1 MAKQQQQTVNPTPLC
16 ISEFKEILTELDED
30 GFDADMF
37 LSAYEDFVTAVE
49 ESDWTRTE
57 RDVITGLLNRA
68 RDLAS
73 ENDLDEDEELREPE
87 QIYVV
92 DEEDL
97 LERETSRTEELSDT
111 MYDPD
116 VVSIDDLESAGD
128 DGDFSPSW

>member
-1 MAKQQQQTVNPTPLC
+1 MAKPIPINNTPTC
-16 ISEFKEILTELDED
+16 ISEFKEVLSELDED
-30 GFDADMF
+30 GFDEDTF

-49 ESDWTRTE
+49 ESDWTRSE

-68 RDLAS
+68 RDMAA

-97 LERETSRTEELSDT
+97 MERESRTEDSEIE
-111 MYDPD
+111 YDPD
-116 VVSIDDLESAGD
+116 VVSVDELESSSDSHD
-128 DGDFSPSW
+128 DFVSSW